1 MCQFTLESSG
11 TIYLLEVS
19 PNFTLH
25 VMYMHSQDVRHLCW
39 NLRGARAVWVE
50 QERKGSSDQPL
61 SFVVESF
68 FFFPLFLQTSGKI
81 YRSLGGEQK
90 ESCDFAQAKIASQS
104 EHQAVTC
111 HRSGLLQGAS

>member
-19 PNFTLH
+19 PNFTLC
-25 VMYMHSQDVRHLCW
+25 VMDMHSQDVRHLCW

-50 QERKGSSDQPL
+50 QERKGSSDEPL

-68 FFFPLFLQTSGKI
+68 IFPLYSSRPLE
-81 YRSLGGEQK
+81 RSTDLLGGTEG
-90 ESCDFAQAKIASQS
+90 
-104 EHQAVTC
+104 VM
-111 HRSGLLQGAS
+111 

>member
-68 FFFPLFLQTSGKI
+68 FFSLYSSRPLE
-81 YRSLGGEQK
+81 RSTDLLGGNRR
-90 ESCDFAQAKIASQS
+90 S
-104 EHQAVTC
+104 HVTS
-111 HRSGLLQGAS
+111 RKPRLRPRVNTKL

>member
-68 FFFPLFLQTSGKI
+68 FFFPSIPPDLWKDLPISW
-81 YRSLGGEQK
+81 GGTEG
-90 ESCDFAQAKIASQS
+90 
-104 EHQAVTC
+104 VM
-111 HRSGLLQGAS
+111 